1 MPLPPPSHIT
11 FAHYLLQITMHAPLA
26 KIIITVTPP
35 SLSMWQ
41 LKLHFAH
48 ASVDAYKADVIR

>member
-1 MPLPPPSHIT
+1 
-11 FAHYLLQITMHAPLA
+11 LQITMHAPRA
-26 KIIITVTPP
+26 KIVITVTPP
-35 SLSMWQ
+35 SLSMWE